1 MSTSTCFSSV
11 HLLSAYIL
19 AKNYVSHHLF
29 PIVSLWLPG
38 PELAFAGL
46 REIQHKVP
54 PQRLFFS
61 LGIFCC
67 YPQQLVKGIGVL
79 GPFSFFPTQPD
90 CVLSWREVGAGLTL
104 RLRRTSLPWQQ
115 LDKCLQ
121 ILFHASIL
129 LHSAHLH
136 CDSRLPER
144 VWSPS
149 QCQAGLGPKVIFR

>member
-11 HLLSAYIL
+11 HLLSTYIL

-29 PIVSLWLPG
+29 PIVNLWLPG

-54 PQRLFFS
+54 PQRHFFS

-121 ILFHASIL
+121 ILSSMPASSSTQPTSTVTHDCL
-129 LHSAHLH
+129 RE
-136 CDSRLPER
+136 CGLP
-144 VWSPS
+144 
-149 QCQAGLGPKVIFR
+149 ANAKLGWVPR